1 MFPLKNENGGTTNAP
16 PKALHMVKDYCSRFA
31 PPPRYL
37 SLDTANIN
45 NIYQTSNRLALI

>member
-1 MFPLKNENGGTTNAP
+1 MLPLKNENGDTIYAS
-16 PKALHMVKDYCSRFA
+16 PKALHMIKDYCSGFA
-31 PPPRYL
+31 PPPPYL